1 MKQKARIKEPTAQQL
16 QQEQLY
22 SLGNMLKQARLQ
34 RGLSL
39 EAIEK
44 RTLIRQMLLAALEDG
59 NISELPEPIYIR
71 ALLRRYGNA
80 LGLDGETLA
89 SQFFTRP
96 VVNPPRSSWKDSP
109 AAQLRPL
116 HLYGAYVLLIMG
128 AVSAL
133 SGFLQRSAP
142 DMTAQP
148 ILDPVAIE
156 QLMPKQTEQVATAPK
171 PVEEVK
177 PKVQEKPV
185 EVNLVLTGQ
194 SWVRVVADGST
205 EFEDILEQGEKRSW
219 AADQSITVR
228 VGNAG
233 GVMYSYNQS
242 KAEPMGEMGMPE
254 ERTFGPE
261 VSMAVAE

>member
-1 MKQKARIKEPTAQQL
+1 MKQKVRTKEPTAQQL
-16 QQEQLY
+16 QQEQLQ
-22 SLGNMLKQARLQ
+22 SLGNMLEQARMQ
-34 RGLSL
+34 QGLSL
-39 EAIEK
+39 EVIEK
-44 RTLIRQMLLAALEDG
+44 RTLIRRMLLSALEKGKLSD
-59 NISELPEPIYIR
+59 LPEPIYIR
-71 ALLRRYGNA
+71 ALLRRYGNS
-80 LGLDGETLA
+80 LGLDGEAIA

-96 VVNPPRSSWKDSP
+96 VVSSPRSSWKDSP

-148 ILDPVAIE
+148 ILDPTAIE
-156 QLMPKQTEQVATAPK
+156 QLMPRQAENAEAVEPAAAAP
-171 PVEEVK
+171 E

-185 EVNLVLTGQ
+185 EIDLVLTGQ
-194 SWVRVVADGST
+194 SWIRVVADGKT
-205 EFEDILEQGEKRSW
+205 EFEAILEQGEQRSW
-219 AADQSITVR
+219 GANESITLR

-242 KAEPMGEMGMPE
+242 KAELMGELGMPE
-254 ERTFGPE
+254 EKTFGPE
-261 VSMAVAE
+261 VSLASQ

>member
-44 RTLIRQMLLAALEDG
+44 RTLIRQMLLSALEEG
-59 NISELPEPIYIR
+59 KISDLPEPIYIR

-80 LGLDGETLA
+80 LGLDGETIA

-96 VVNPPRSSWKDSP
+96 VVNSPRSSWKDSP

-148 ILDPVAIE
+148 ILDPAAIE
-156 QLMPKQTEQVATAPK
+156 QLMPKRAVATNPAAPVAAE
-171 PVEEVK
+171 PE
-177 PKVQEKPV
+177 PKKQEKPV
-185 EVNLVLTGQ
+185 EVDLVLTGQ
-194 SWVRVVADGST
+194 SWVRVVADGQT
-205 EFEDILEQGEKRSW
+205 EFEAILEQGEQRSW
-219 AADQSITVR
+219 GADETITVR

-242 KAEPMGEMGMPE
+242 EAELMGEMGMPE
-254 ERTFGPE
+254 EKTFGPK
-261 VSMAVAE
+261 VSLATP

>member
-1 MKQKARIKEPTAQQL
+1 MKQKARTKEPTAKQL
-16 QQEQLY
+16 QQEQLLSIG
-22 SLGNMLKQARLQ
+22 SLLKQARSQ
-34 RGLSL
+34 RGLTL

-44 RTLIRQMLLAALEDG
+44 LTLIRQTLLSALEQGKLSD
-59 NISELPEPIYIR
+59 LPEPIYIR

-80 LGLDGETLA
+80 LGLDGEAIA

-96 VVNPPRSSWKDSP
+96 VVNPPRASWKDSP

-133 SGFLQRSAP
+133 SGLLQRNAP

-148 ILDPVAIE
+148 ILDPQAIE
-156 QLMPKQTEQVATAPK
+156 QLMPKQTAAAKPEAPVAEKPK
-171 PVEEVK
+171 P
-177 PKVQEKPV
+177 QSKPV

-194 SWVRVVADGST
+194 SWVRVIADGST
-205 EFEDILEQGEKRSW
+205 EFEAILEQGETRSW
-219 AADQSITVR
+219 AADKSMTIR

-233 GVMYSYNQS
+233 GVMYSFNQS
-242 KAEPMGEMGMPE
+242 EAAPMGELGMPE
-254 ERTFGPE
+254 EKTFAPDI
-261 VSMAVAE
+261 SMLPTP

>member
-1 MKQKARIKEPTAQQL
+1 MKQKARHQEPTAQQL
-16 QQEQLY
+16 QQDQLK
-22 SLGNMLKQARLQ
+22 SLGSALRQARMQ

-39 EAIEK
+39 EDIEK
-44 RTLIRQMLLAALEDG
+44 RTLIRQMLLLALEQGSLGD
-59 NISELPEPIYIR
+59 LPEPIYIR

-80 LGLDGETLA
+80 LGLNGEAIA

-96 VVNPPRSSWKDSP
+96 VVQPPRASWKDSP

-133 SGFLQRSAP
+133 SALLQRSAP

-156 QLMPKQTEQVATAPK
+156 QLMPKATEQAKATPAVQKPQPKKQTK
-171 PVEEVK
+171 PVAVD
-177 PKVQEKPV
+177 
-185 EVNLVLTGQ
+185 LVVTGQ
-194 SWVRVVADGST
+194 SWVRVIADGNT
-205 EFEDILEQGEKRSW
+205 EFEAILEQGEKRSW
-219 AADQSITVR
+219 TADKSITIR

-233 GVMYSYNQS
+233 GVMYSYNNS
-242 KAEPMGEMGMPE
+242 KAEPMGELGMPE

-261 VSMAVAE
+261 VSMASSQ

>member
-1 MKQKARIKEPTAQQL
+1 MKQKARTKEPTAQQL
-16 QQEQLY
+16 QQEQLF

-39 EAIEK
+39 ESIEK
-44 RTLIRQMLLAALEDG
+44 RTLIRQMLLAALEQG
-59 NISELPEPIYIR
+59 KVSELPEPIYIR

-80 LGLDGETLA
+80 LGLDGETIA

-116 HLYGAYVLLIMG
+116 HLYAAYVLLIMG

-148 ILDPVAIE
+148 ILNPDAIE
-156 QLMPKQTEQVATAPK
+156 QLMPKQTAAAKPAAPA
-171 PVEEVK
+171 PAEE

-185 EVNLVLTGQ
+185 EVNLLLTGQ
-194 SWVRVVADGST
+194 SWVRVIADGST
-205 EFEDILEQGEKRSW
+205 EFEAILEQGEKRSW

-242 KAEPMGEMGMPE
+242 KAEPMGELGMPE

-261 VSMAVAE
+261 VSMAAQ

>member
-1 MKQKARIKEPTAQQL
+1 MKQKARTKEPTAQQL
-16 QQEQLY
+16 QQEQLS
-22 SLGNMLKQARLQ
+22 SLGAMLKQARSQ
-34 RGLSL
+34 QGLSL

-44 RTLIRQMLLAALEDG
+44 RTLIRQMLLAALEQG
-59 NISELPEPIYIR
+59 KMSELPEPIYIR

-80 LGLDGETLA
+80 LGLDGEMIA

-96 VVNPPRSSWKDSP
+96 VVNPPRGAWQDSP

-133 SGFLQRSAP
+133 SMFLQRSAP

-148 ILDPVAIE
+148 ILDPAAIA
-156 QLMPKQTEQVATAPK
+156 QLMPKQTQAPAQPAATPAKATPK
-171 PVEEVK
+171 A
-177 PKVQEKPV
+177 QTKPV

-194 SWVRVVADGST
+194 SWVRVIADGNT
-205 EFEDILEQGEKRSW
+205 EFEAILEQGEQRSW
-219 AADQSITVR
+219 GANQSITVR

-233 GVMYSYNQS
+233 SVMYSYNQS

-254 ERTFGPE
+254 ERTFGPK
-261 VSMAVAE
+261 VSLLPEQ

>member
-44 RTLIRQMLLAALEDG
+44 RTLIRQMLLSALEEG
-59 NISELPEPIYIR
+59 KVSELPEPIYIR

-89 SQFFTRP
+89 SQFFTQP

-156 QLMPKQTEQVATAPK
+156 QLMPKQTAQVPPATK
-171 PVEEVK
+171 PVEAVK

-194 SWVRVVADGST
+194 SWVRVVTDGST

-261 VSMAVAE
+261 VSMAVE